1 MLLTAVTLAFA
12 WVLYPFYGAV
22 LWAVVVAVLF
32 APVYRRLLQSMQGRP
47 SLAAAVTV
55 LIIIAMVILPLAM
68 VAASLA
74 QEASS
79 LFAKIQSGEYNL
91 GSYLQRI
98 FDALP
103 AWATGLIERFNLT
116 DLSAL
121 REKLTSGLM
130 TGGQILAPQALS
142 IGMNTFDFV
151 IRLGIMLYL
160 LFFLLRDGKAL
171 AEAIREAIPLRGEQ
185 KAALFTRFA
194 DVVRAT
200 VKGGILVAMAQGTL
214 GGIAF
219 WFLGIHAALLWAVL
233 MAFLSLI
240 PAIGATLVWL
250 PVAIY
255 FLATGAIWQGIG
267 LILYGVL
274 VIGLVDNLLRPFLV
288 GKGSKLPDYVVLI
301 STLGGIE
308 VFGLNGFVI
317 GPLIAAMFMVSWE
330 IFAVSRRTSGDDAA
344 GSRSSVGWVERSET
358 HHSRHCSLLLMGF
371 AALYPSYTSRAVCT
385 SELTSY
391 PRGVQTPPS
400 PHHPW
405 QLSVRRTPVALP
417 PSLCGVV
424 PCSDDAA

>member
-1 MLLTAVTLAFA
+1 MQMWRGLYVCPRTVIPGCAMAEDNQAGRAVQRIEHQGFLLLLAAITLAFA

-22 LWAVVVAVLF
+22 LWALVVAVLF
-32 APVYRRLLQSMQGRP
+32 APVYRRLLQSMPGRP
-47 SLAAAVTV
+47 SLAAAITV
-55 LIIIAMVILPLAM
+55 LIIIAMVILPLTM

-74 QEASS
+74 QEASG
-79 LFAKIQSGEYNL
+79 LFAKIQSGEYNF

-116 DLSAL
+116 DLSKL

-142 IGMNTFDFV
+142 IGMNTFEFV

-171 AEAIREAIPLRGEQ
+171 AEVIREAIPLRSEQ

-255 FLATGAIWQGIG
+255 FLATGAIWQGVG

-330 IFAVSRRTSGDDAA
+330 IFSASRRDEPANNA
-344 GSRSSVGWVERSET
+344 
-358 HHSRHCSLLLMGF
+358 
-371 AALYPSYTSRAVCT
+371 
-385 SELTSY
+385 
-391 PRGVQTPPS
+391 
-400 PHHPW
+400 
-405 QLSVRRTPVALP
+405 
-417 PSLCGVV
+417 
-424 PCSDDAA
+424 